1 MIVITTPT
9 GQIGASLVRELL
21 ERGESLRVVARR
33 PEALDE
39 RVRERVEVVAGS
51 HADPA
56 VLDAAL
62 AGADALFWLVPP
74 GRSAAGARAY
84 YLDFT
89 EPAVDAIRRNGVGH
103 VVGVTSAG
111 HGWAGDAG
119 VLSAAFAMDE
129 RLAAS
134 GAAYRALSLPFYLE
148 NLLGQLDAIR
158 DQGFFSLAAPGDR
171 PFATIAT
178 DDIAAR
184 AAGLLAARDWSGRQD
199 VPLFGPDRL
208 TLEELATVM
217 SEELHRPVAYR
228 PMTIDQLA
236 SAMRAGGAGE
246 QAVRDTT
253 EMFAAQ
259 VDGIYDADWAR
270 AETGRIDARTWCRTV
285 LAPRAGGLS

>member
-1 MIVITTPT
+1 MIVVTTPT
-9 GQIGASLVRELL
+9 GQIGSRLVRELR
-21 ERGESLRVVARR
+21 ERGENVRVIART
-33 PEALDE
+33 PDALDPE
-39 RVRERVEVVAGS
+39 VRESVEVVAGS

-74 GRSAAGARAY
+74 GRSAAGALAY

-89 EPAVDAIRRNGVGH
+89 EPAVAAIRRHGVGH

-111 HGWAGDAG
+111 HGYARPAG

-148 NLLGQLDAIR
+148 NLLGQAEGIR
-158 DQGFFSLAAPGDR
+158 ERGVFSLAAPGDR
-171 PFATIAT
+171 PFATVAT
-178 DDIAAR
+178 SDVAVEAAE
-184 AAGLLAARDWSGRQD
+184 LLTARDWSGRED

-208 TLEELATVM
+208 TLEQLAAVM
-217 SEELHRPVAYR
+217 SEELGRTVAYR
-228 PMTIDQLA
+228 PMSIDELA
-236 SAMRAGGAGE
+236 SAMRAGGATE

-270 AETGRIDARTWCRTV
+270 AKTGATDVRSWCRTV
-285 LAPRAGGLS
+285 LARRV